1 MSSSTYNRNPAGRN
15 QHSHRK
21 PPEEDGP
28 RIRQAL
34 ETYHRQRLFSNEK
47 ISALL
52 LKEHGL
58 TIASS
63 AVKRRRKELGFH
75 SPRVTM
81 RTMPYQEMVQLVVE
95 ELDRDH
101 ARSRGVQN
109 IQARITFNCGVT
121 LSRDFVSDIMHTH
134 DEDGFT
140 MRDPSS
146 KRILRVVK
154 SNIGI
159 HERWSGDGHDKLYSI
174 GFPIWAV
181 VDEATTKWLGAW
193 VVPSNRLGDVV
204 GYLCLLL
211 IEKFGGMPLQFATDC
226 GSETTQLYG
235 LVNALRSTLFPEYDG
250 ETLPPHSYV
259 RSVHNI
265 AIERSWLRLRLDWGN
280 NAVIVF
286 KNGIKDGKYNSD
298 NRQQYLLCQYL
309 WPKLLRQEL
318 DKFVEFRNG
327 VRMRRDNNKAG
338 PSGCSRNTAFTLHEN
353 YGLVDCLLPIPDMSV
368 IHELKEAMG
377 GDKLLDFVEPCFAV
391 RCDAAYESL
400 AISEL
405 TFENVWEVFQDLFP
419 LVFPPVLESE

>member
-1 MSSSTYNRNPAGRN
+1 MSLASDR
-15 QHSHRK
+15 HWK
-21 PPEEDGP
+21 PT
-28 RIRQAL
+28 IANA
-34 ETYHRQRLFSNEK
+34 FSAMK
-47 ISALL
+47 RSRHYCSRSMALL
-52 LKEHGL
+52 LREFIYWLHSEL
-58 TIASS
+58 WIDWRLIYSRSS

-95 ELDRDH
+95 ELNRDH

-134 DEDGFT
+134 DEEGFT

-146 KRILRVVK
+146 KRIIRVIK

-211 IEKFGGMPLQFATDC
+211 IEKFGGMSIPSLLFHTAHQFRFIAGMPLQFATDC

-235 LVNALRSTLFPEYDG
+235 LVNALRYSHYLFPNYF
-250 ETLPPHSYV
+250 L
-259 RSVHNI
+259 I
-265 AIERSWLRLRLDWGN
+265 WL
-280 NAVIVF
+280 A
-286 KNGIKDGKYNSD
+286 
-298 NRQQYLLCQYL
+298 
-309 WPKLLRQEL
+309 
-318 DKFVEFRNG
+318 
-327 VRMRRDNNKAG
+327 
-338 PSGCSRNTAFTLHEN
+338 
-353 YGLVDCLLPIPDMSV
+353 
-368 IHELKEAMG
+368 
-377 GDKLLDFVEPCFAV
+377 
-391 RCDAAYESL
+391 
-400 AISEL
+400 
-405 TFENVWEVFQDLFP
+405 
-419 LVFPPVLESE
+419 